1 MYILYMISVSFLRL
15 PSSVQRLV
23 TDGLGEE
30 ISAAFT
36 RIGQAKTDTS
46 IEPAEIR
53 FLEGDIMRASALRG
67 RLTGESATA

>member
-1 MYILYMISVSFLRL
+1 MISVSFLRL

-23 TDGLGEE
+23 TDGLDEE

-36 RIGQAKTDTS
+36 RIGEAKTDPS
-46 IEPAEIR
+46 IEAAEIR

-67 RLTGESATA
+67 RLTGESANA